1 MESVS
6 LSKQFYSFL
15 WAYILVAL
23 STCLGVIVDGII
35 VGNLISEDAVSAINL
50 TRPAVQFVGTLHM
63 LVNGGAGMLVG
74 YALGH
79 QNLTEAHRYFT
90 RTLSFAI
97 VFGVITAIFG
107 GVLYPDAATR
117 LLCNHEH
124 LFPLTRDY
132 LKVMLLGMPAF
143 MMMWMFSTMVGVD
156 GSPKLVSAA
165 VIIDNVVNL
174 LLDIVFIKFL
184 GWGIAGSSAATVVGH
199 LVGIAIVL
207 IFWLRSE
214 KRQLKPMFTLK
225 RIAPDWWRILTQ
237 GAPFAVS
244 SFCLTLLFLISNAIV
259 LSTMGRV
266 GIFAYAV
273 CMNALMIYNLY
284 LSGACQTMMSLGS
297 IQVGKGDKD
306 GLALVLRKSFS
317 FVTISIII
325 TCLVIWVFPEQISK
339 LFGADETSMLAESNH
354 ALRIFAVSFIFF
366 CYIYLFMMVYKLYG
380 HHRMALFISF
390 ALSATVIPVFW
401 VVAHT
406 APGYLWYS
414 YLIAYA
420 IEIIAIYMI
429 HKIGRMQFVLSNSND
444 EQKN

>member
-1 MESVS
+1 MEQVS
-6 LSKQFYSFL
+6 LNKQFYSFL

-79 QNLTEAHRYFT
+79 KDLAVARRYFT
-90 RTLSFAI
+90 RTLMFAI
-97 VFGVITAIFG
+97 GFGLIAAIFG
-107 GVLYPDAATR
+107 GVLYPDGTAR
-117 LLCNHEH
+117 MLCNNEH
-124 LFPLTRDY
+124 LLPLTREY
-132 LKVMLLGMPAF
+132 LQVMMLGMPAY
-143 MMMWMFSTMVGVD
+143 MLMWMFSTMVGVD

-165 VIIDNVVNL
+165 VIIDNAVNL
-174 LLDIVFIKFL
+174 MLDIVFIQFL

-199 LVGIAIVL
+199 LVGIAIVMT
-207 IFWLRSE
+207 FWLRSE
-214 KRQLKPMFTLK
+214 KRQLKPTITLK
-225 RIAPDWWRILTQ
+225 SIGQDWWLILKQ

-244 SFCLTLLFLISNAIV
+244 SFCLTLLFLTSNIIV
-259 LSTMGRV
+259 LDTMGRT

-273 CMNALMIYNLY
+273 CMNLLMVYNLY
-284 LSGACQTMMSLGS
+284 LSGACQTMLSLGS
-297 IQVGKGDKD
+297 IQVGKADAE

-317 FVTISIII
+317 FVTISIAV
-325 TCLVIWVFPEQISK
+325 TCMVVWVFPEVISR
-339 LFGADETSMLAESNH
+339 LFGADEAVLQAEANN
-354 ALRIFAVSFIFF
+354 ALRIFAISFIPF
-366 CYIYLFMMVYKLYG
+366 CYIYMVMMVYKLYG

-414 YLIAYA
+414 YLIAYGVEA
-420 IEIIAIYMI
+420 LLILLFHHWGHLKFEL
-429 HKIGRMQFVLSNSND
+429 KK
-444 EQKN
+444 E